1 MPQARA
7 TRPRGRPVT
16 GPNRLS
22 RVTDP
27 ALEVVDLVK
36 RYGATTA
43 VDGLS
48 FTLRRGSVLALLGPN
63 GAGKTTTVEV
73 AEGFRRADGG
83 AVRVLGLD
91 PRDPT
96 LKARLGVMPQAGG
109 GYPAMPA
116 GEMLRLTARYHRDP
130 LDPGEMLERL
140 ALTDVVKTPW
150 RRLSG
155 GQQQRL
161 SLAMAVIGRPEL
173 LFLDEP
179 TAGLD
184 PQARRATWDLVRGLR
199 RDGATVLLTTHL
211 MDEAEQLAD
220 EVVVVDH
227 GRLIA
232 QGTVRELTRSTE
244 QLHLVAPPGLDVHA
258 LTDALPQGTVARET
272 QPGCYVVDGKVDP
285 ALLTRVTAW
294 FEQQGVLLEDLKVE
308 RRTLEDVFLDL
319 TGRELRT

>member
-1 MPQARA
+1 M
-7 TRPRGRPVT
+7 
-16 GPNRLS
+16 
-22 RVTDP
+22 TDT

-36 RYGATTA
+36 RYGGTTA

-48 FTLRRGSVLALLGPN
+48 FTVRRGTVLALLGPN

-73 AEGFRRADGG
+73 AEGFRKADAG
-83 AVRVLGLD
+83 AVHVLGLD
-91 PRDPT
+91 PRDPA
-96 LKARLGVMPQAGG
+96 LRARIGVMPQSGG
-109 GYPAMPA
+109 GYPAMPT
-116 GEMLRLTARYHRDP
+116 GEMLRLTASYHRDP
-130 LDPGEMLERL
+130 LDPAEMLERL
-140 ALTDVVKTPW
+140 ALTDVVRTPW

-184 PQARRATWDLVRGLR
+184 PQARRATWELIRALR

-211 MDEAEQLAD
+211 MDEAENLAD

-232 QGTVRELTRSTE
+232 QGTVRELTREGSTE
-244 QLHLVAPPGLDVHA
+244 QLHLIALAGLDTA
-258 LTDALPQGTVARET
+258 SLTAALPDGAVARET
-272 QPGCYVVDGKVDP
+272 SPGRYVVDGKVDP
-285 ALLTRVTAW
+285 ALLTYVTGW
-294 FEQQGVLLEDLKVE
+294 FADQAVLLEDLKVE

-319 TGRELRT
+319 TGRDLRT